1 MANPIAVVRPGDLIR
16 ADEYN
21 VLIAL
26 VNDLDARVQRLE
38 SQGGGPTGRAPVIL
52 AVNPISP
59 RINDTVVVS
68 GQAFDYSVGAARVSV
83 DGLNC
88 TLLAGSSDTVLIF
101 QMPALASVPDG
112 GRTAQLLVQNLQLS
126 ASRSLLVLPAIPVVQ
141 GNVSLQFQG
150 TDPQRITANQP
161 CSFHYRAVSSAN
173 QPVTLTLIPTVSV
186 PAWQAG
192 LQVLDDTRV
201 VLASNALTVGTLL
214 SKDFFVQIA
223 QVTAAATTFSLTVN
237 AQGQGIVTSSGA
249 QPFTVGQIGTQD
261 PDTQMLLGGV
271 ARGGQGPNPLSDSTI
286 TLKPNEQAEIDL
298 EVKFAKVGTFD
309 LTAAV
314 SPAAAGWTVP
324 QGASATFIIA
334 DADIPTSGPDVG
346 FASKAVTVVI
356 KAPAAAAPAA
366 DLNLVL
372 QRQGG
377 TVPRQLSMHLV
388 AQA

>member
-1 MANPIAVVRPGDLIR
+1 MTNPIAVVRPGDLIR
-16 ADEYN
+16 ADDYN
-21 VLIAL
+21 LLIAL
-26 VNDLDARVQRLE
+26 VNDLNTRVQRLE
-38 SQGGGPTGRAPVIL
+38 SQGGGPTGRAPVIV

-59 RINDTVVVS
+59 HINDTVVVT

-88 TLLAGSSDTVLIF
+88 TLLGGSSDTVLIF

-126 ASRSLLVLPAIPVVQ
+126 ASRSLLVLPATTPVQ

-150 TDPQRITANQP
+150 TDPERITANQP

-192 LQVLDDTRV
+192 VQALDDTRV
-201 VLASNALTVGTLL
+201 LLPSNALTVGSLL
-214 SKDFFVQIA
+214 SKDFFIQIA
-223 QVTAAATTFSLTVN
+223 QVTSAATTFTLTVN

-249 QPFTVGQIGTQD
+249 QSFSVGQIGTQD
-261 PDTQMLLGGV
+261 PDTQLSVQGV
-271 ARGGQGPNPLSDSTI
+271 TRGGQGPNPFSNSTI
-286 TLKPNEQAEIDL
+286 TLKTNESAEIDL
-298 EVKFAKVGTFD
+298 LVGFAKAGTFG

-314 SPAAAGWTVP
+314 APAVAGWTVT
-324 QGASATFIIA
+324 QGATITFTIA
-334 DADIPTSGPDVG
+334 DTDIPTSGG
-346 FASKAVTVVI
+346 FASRAPQVVI
-356 KAPAAAAPAA
+356 KAPAAAASA

-377 TVPRQLSMHLV
+377 SVSRQLTLHVV

>member
-1 MANPIAVVRPGDLIR
+1 MTNPIAVVRPGDLIR

-38 SQGGGPTGRAPVIL
+38 SQGGGPTGRAPVIM

-59 RINDTVVVS
+59 HINDTVVVT
-68 GQAFDYSVGAARVSV
+68 GQTFDYSVGAARVSV

-126 ASRSLLVLPAIPVVQ
+126 ASRSLLVLPATTPVQ

-150 TDPQRITANQP
+150 TDPERITANQP

-173 QPVTLTLIPTVSV
+173 QPVTLTLIPTASV

-201 VLASNALTVGTLL
+201 VLPSNALTVGTLL

-223 QVTAAATTFSLTVN
+223 QVTAPTTTFTLTVN

-249 QPFTVGQIGTQD
+249 QSFTVGQIGTQD
-261 PDTQMLLGGV
+261 PDTQLSVQGV
-271 ARGGQGPNPLSDSTI
+271 TRGGQGPNPFSDLTI
-286 TLKPNEQAEIDL
+286 TLKTNEGAEIDL
-298 EVKFAKVGTFD
+298 LVGFAKAGKFD
-309 LTAAV
+309 LTATV
-314 SPAAAGWTVP
+314 SPAVAGWTVT
-324 QGASATFIIA
+324 QGATTTFTIA
-334 DADIPTSGPDVG
+334 DTDIPTSGG
-346 FASKAVTVVI
+346 FASRAVKVVI
-356 KAPAAAAPAA
+356 KAPAAAASA

-377 TVPRQLSMHLV
+377 TVPRQVTLHLV